1 MLPAVVIAGK
11 AYLAT
16 FASVESVEV
25 VDAVVAAVVLAAAI
39 EPPEVVNNDDAAAPP
54 VAYIAAPINAVLIRL
69 FFGAHIVSFVSS
81 RLYKLFHYLAY
92 ND

>member
-16 FASVESVEV
+16 VANVLSVDV
-25 VDAVVAAVVLAAAI
+25 VDAVVAAVVLAAAS

-54 VAYIAAPINAVLIRL
+54 VA
-69 FFGAHIVSFVSS
+69 
-81 RLYKLFHYLAY
+81 
-92 ND
+92 